1 MDFEKVAVTGAN
13 GLLGRATVDV
23 LSSLT
28 DVVSLDIA
36 SGRSNQTFRY
46 VDVASLDAL
55 HEAFK
60 GVDAVVHLAAL
71 QIEPRQER
79 IFTLNTVG
87 TWNVMQAAK
96 EQGVGKVVLVSSECA
111 VGIVTLSGGLAA
123 FPDYLPI
130 DESHPLRPS
139 DAYGVSK
146 EATEAIGRAFARQG
160 DMQVVVLRPTTVY
173 APGMEEDMR
182 QARNEDDP
190 YFWLYVEV
198 SDVAQAVRLALDYEG
213 PAYDCFFVSARDTFA
228 QEETL
233 AFMERRFGRLPE
245 IRNPNLYAR
254 EPFATIYDVT
264 RADKVL
270 GLASASDWRQFSGDS
285 EGHLAV
291 AK

>member
-1 MDFEKVAVTGAN
+1 MNFEKVAVTGAN
-13 GLLGRATVDV
+13 GLLGRATVHV
-23 LSSLT
+23 LSGLT

-36 SGRSNQTFRY
+36 PGRSNQTFRY

-55 HEAFK
+55 REALK

-71 QIEPRQER
+71 QVEPRQER

-96 EQGVGKVVLVSSECA
+96 EQGVVKVILVSSECA
-111 VGIVTLSGGLAA
+111 VGFVTLSGGLPA

-146 EATEAIGRAFARQG
+146 ETTEAIGRAFARQS
-160 DMQVVVLRPTTVY
+160 DLQVVVLRPTTVY

-198 SDVAQAVRLALDYEG
+198 TDVAQAVRLALDYEG

-228 QEETL
+228 PEETL
-233 AFMERRFGRLPE
+233 SFMARRFGRLPE
-245 IRNPNLYAR
+245 IKNPSLYAR
-254 EPFATIYDVT
+254 APFATIYDVT
-264 RADKVL
+264 RAEKVL
-270 GLASASDWRQFSGDS
+270 GLIPASDWRRYTGDG
-285 EGHLAV
+285 EGHLA
-291 AK
+291 ATM